1 MNKNYGKN
9 IVEDVFKTKVTSVY
23 KDNYTSSCAVYSD
36 DDFIYKVF
44 RKEAI
49 VDQFKKFLHNYNG
62 DLKLLDT
69 HENHEVSIFKMNKLP
84 GETILSRHENN
95 KPTNIDLPELM
106 SWFKKQVHEIHN
118 SGVRCYEKYDE
129 YKIKNDPWG
138 NGFVFTFCDW
148 TNGNFL
154 YNEATQK
161 LYLVD
166 LEPVNWIPRNV
177 WNCVIRD
184 HFSTFIK
191 NFNNIKGLEDPK
203 YIAHLEDII
212 AKELGNEIALFG

>member
-1 MNKNYGKN
+1 
-9 IVEDVFKTKVTSVY
+9 
-23 KDNYTSSCAVYSD
+23 
-36 DDFIYKVF
+36 
-44 RKEAI
+44 
-49 VDQFKKFLHNYNG
+49 
-62 DLKLLDT
+62 
-69 HENHEVSIFKMNKLP
+69 
-84 GETILSRHENN
+84 
-95 KPTNIDLPELM
+95 M
-106 SWFKKQVHEIHN
+106 SWFKQQVHEIHN